1 MHTQSKS
8 FDIVILTDSRYVD
21 PKESN
26 WYINQVILEDKLHFE
41 RVKTLPT
48 CITLRRWYYD
58 VAYKQKKGPFFSQ
71 V

>member
-1 MHTQSKS
+1 M
-8 FDIVILTDSRYVD
+8 
-21 PKESN
+21 
-26 WYINQVILEDKLHFE
+26 ILEDKLHFE

-71 V
+71 VYFLNGSHMSWVFDIQIVHPRFPKSTKERKK